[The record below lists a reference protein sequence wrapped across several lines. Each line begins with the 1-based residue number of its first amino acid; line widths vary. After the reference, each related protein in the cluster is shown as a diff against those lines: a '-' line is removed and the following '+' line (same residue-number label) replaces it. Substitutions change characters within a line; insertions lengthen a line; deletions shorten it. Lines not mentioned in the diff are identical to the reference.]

1 MIYKRGNQWHID
13 VTVNGERYR
22 ESLQTSDRREAL
34 GLEKKR
40 VGDIQKGKVLSS
52 ADKDFARTPFRE
64 AAPAFVKERIGH
76 VAERTIQFE
85 SSISV
90 SSSFSRSALKT
101 FAPTRSLV
109 SKPDCLGRRSIWRSA
124 SCV

>member
-52 ADKDFARTPFRE
+52 ADKDFARTPF
-64 AAPAFVKERIGH
+64 GG
-76 VAERTIQFE
+76 
-85 SSISV
+85 SC
-90 SSSFSRSALKT
+90 
-101 FAPTRSLV
+101 TRF
-109 SKPDCLGRRSIWRSA
+109 R
-124 SCV
+124 